1 MDQIPGERQGF
12 PFSQLGQGMI
22 MLGIMA
28 LMAGILAVLLSA
40 PSLDLGWEGN
50 WYVPRGELFFVLPFS
65 LALMAAGGVLYLLGR
80 RERHVS
86 PGTVGDPA
94 AHPGQT
100 GTGK

>member
-1 MDQIPGERQGF
+1 M
-12 PFSQLGQGMI
+12 MT
-22 MLGIMA
+22 LGIVA

-40 PSLDLGWEGN
+40 PSLDLGWEGS

-65 LALMAAGGVLYLLGR
+65 LALMVAGGVLYLLGR
-80 RERHVS
+80 GERGPS

-100 GTGK
+100 GTRK